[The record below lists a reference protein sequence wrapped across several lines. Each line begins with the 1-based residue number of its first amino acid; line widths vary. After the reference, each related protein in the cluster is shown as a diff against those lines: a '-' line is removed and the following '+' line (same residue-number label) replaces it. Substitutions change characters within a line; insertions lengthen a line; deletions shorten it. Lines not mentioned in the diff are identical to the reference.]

1 MKVAFVFLL
10 VLCTL
15 ISHSSGDGKGMVF
28 DVKSSIY
35 VNDGVMF
42 TRDLMLNR
50 LSSSSIL
57 NWPAYDATR
66 RDLHN
71 YYLD

>member
-1 MKVAFVFLL
+1 MKVAFAFLL

-50 LSSSSIL
+50 PSSSS
-57 NWPAYDATR
+57 NPHWPGYAAR